1 VAEYR
6 LSPAAQR
13 DLEDIF
19 DHTAAEWGASQ
30 AFHYI
35 DRIEAACVAV
45 ADAPLTAAACDHIR
59 PGYRRRTVQRHVI
72 YFRPE
77 PYGAAIIRILHD
89 RMDVERHL

>member
-1 VAEYR
+1 MAEHR

-19 DHTAAEWGASQ
+19 DYTVAEWGLPQ
-30 AFHYI
+30 AFRYI
-35 DRIEAACVAV
+35 DQIEAACIAV
-45 ADAPLTAAACDHIR
+45 AEAPQAAVACDHIR
-59 PGYRRRTVQRHVI
+59 AGYRRRTVQRHAI

-89 RMDVERHL
+89 RMEAERHL